1 MPFTGN
7 KYIESLRTKREI
19 RIVFVCLGNICRSP
33 MAAAIMS
40 GKIESIAQPK
50 IHIESAGTSSWH
62 VGQGPNPQSKKAWEA
77 QGYRYNHVA
86 SQFTQ
91 ERLKQADL
99 VLAMDQEN
107 FRNIMSLS
115 SDQDDARKI
124 FLMRDFEM
132 GADEG
137 SEVPDPYSLPDDAF
151 EHVRE
156 MLENAID
163 GLIRNLT
170 E

>member
-1 MPFTGN
+1 
-7 KYIESLRTKREI
+7 
-19 RIVFVCLGNICRSP
+19 

-40 GKIESIAQPK
+40 GKIASVTHPRIL
-50 IHIESAGTSSWH
+50 IESAGTSSWH
-62 VGQGPNPQSKKAWEA
+62 VGQGPNPQSKKTWEKK
-77 QGYRYNHVA
+77 GYRYEHIA

-107 FRNIMSLS
+107 LRNILSLS
-115 SDQDDARKI
+115 NDQDDMRKI
-124 FLMRDFEM
+124 FLMRDFEL
-132 GADEG
+132 GVEEG
-137 SEVPDPYSLPDDAF
+137 LEVPDPYSLPDDAF

-163 GLIRNLT
+163 GLISSLVK
-170 E
+170 

>member
-1 MPFTGN
+1 MTRN
-7 KYIESLRTKREI
+7 LIVLTLVSLTQDAASELLYPLI
-19 RIVFVCLGNICRSP
+19 PLLITVVLGAP
-33 MAAAIMS
+33 PVVL
-40 GKIESIAQPK
+40 GL
-50 IHIESAGTSSWH
+50 IESAGTSSWH

-115 SDQDDARKI
+115 SEQDDSRKI

-132 GADEG
+132 GAEEG

>member
-1 MPFTGN
+1 
-7 KYIESLRTKREI
+7 
-19 RIVFVCLGNICRSP
+19 
-33 MAAAIMS
+33 
-40 GKIESIAQPK
+40 
-50 IHIESAGTSSWH
+50 
-62 VGQGPNPQSKKAWEA
+62 
-77 QGYRYNHVA
+77 
-86 SQFTQ
+86 
-91 ERLKQADL
+91 
-99 VLAMDQEN
+99 MDQEN
-107 FRNIMSLS
+107 FQNIMSLS
-115 SDQDDARKI
+115 SDQDDSRKI

-132 GADEG
+132 GAEEG